1 LSESSELNK
10 LRTFSYLAP
19 NLFWF
24 YKAVTDYLGRSL
36 AVPTEIRQS
45 QVDPLADPL
54 LFEQQLDLAF
64 ICGLPLVRYHQMAAG
79 HLQAIAAPVMQAS
92 RYHNRPVYFA
102 DLIVRVDNKCRQFA
116 ELAGKTFCYNDFGS
130 NSGYNLVRQRLIQGG
145 HPANFFGQTIPSRT
159 AEPNA
164 AGSHQTSIRWV
175 AEGLADCAAID
186 STVLEQELLTFP
198 QLANQ
203 IRILE
208 SLGPCPIPPIAV
220 SSQLEAGLI
229 NQLQTLLLHPDL
241 ELQAAMA
248 KARVRRFA
256 AVGLEEYQAIA
267 DIYTTTL
274 QAGYEQLG

>member
-1 LSESSELNK
+1 LDK
-10 LRTFSYLAP
+10 LRTVSYLAP

-36 AVPTEIRQS
+36 AVPTEIKQS

-79 HLQAIAAPVMQAS
+79 RLQVIVAPVMQAS
-92 RYHNRPVYFA
+92 RYQNRPIYFA
-102 DLIVRVDNKCRQFA
+102 DLIVRVNNNCRQFA
-116 ELAGKTFCYNDFGS
+116 ELAGQTFCYNDFGS

-145 HPANFFGQTIPSRT
+145 HPANFFGQTI
-159 AEPNA
+159 A
-164 AGSHQTSIRWV
+164 AGSHQASIRWV

-198 QLANQ
+198 QLASQ

-208 SLGPCPIPPIAV
+208 SLGPCLIPPIAV

-229 NQLQTLLLHPDL
+229 NQLQSLLLHPDL

-248 KARVRRFA
+248 EARVKRFA
-256 AVGLEEYQAIA
+256 AVGLEEYQPIA